1 MVHRAVSW
9 GLWLYGPGYLGT
21 SACLPIGVWCCVLG
35 PLVGRAIARVA
46 IGSEDLKGACLVVGG
61 AVSPPREFL
70 GLEANVLEGNS
81 K

>member
-1 MVHRAVSW
+1 MS
-9 GLWLYGPGYLGT
+9 
-21 SACLPIGVWCCVLG
+21 
-35 PLVGRAIARVA
+35 RAIARVA